1 MKATKGF
8 TLIELMI
15 VVAIIGILAAIAIPA
30 YQGYIK
36 QSKISAAIENHENA
50 FRLTKAAA
58 AKASARGGQC
68 EAGYVLDNDL
78 NSGGKEAVGTP
89 GSPAYVLAAAPA
101 VAGQVSINFADA
113 NGDTCPDSGDVVTV
127 TVQEPAGTVGD
138 FPAGYAMAKVFTA
151 E

>member
-36 QSKISAAIENHENA
+36 QSKVSSAIENHENA
-50 FRLTKAAA
+50 FRLAKAAA
-58 AKASARGGQC
+58 AKAQARGGAC
-68 EAGYVLDNDL
+68 EVGYDLIVDL
-78 NSGGKEAVGTP
+78 NSGGKEAVGNP
-89 GSPAYVLAAAPA
+89 GVAAYAAAAP
-101 VAGQVSINFADA
+101 VAGQVGLTGMSGAGNCPVSD
-113 NGDTCPDSGDVVTV
+113 DTVNVILL
-127 TVQEPAGTVGD
+127 EPAGTVPADD
-138 FPAGYAMAKVFTA
+138 FPSGYLMTKTFTA